1 MRRFIIFLA
10 AILFLGVLPVAAQ
23 GILPS
28 SLAGWSDNGL
38 PPATV
43 FPERAQTPI
52 LTEYGFVSF
61 DSHSFSR
68 GPDKLDAAVYKM
80 KDPSGA
86 YGLYSFLRMPDMAR
100 VDLAEHSS
108 ISRERALVLIGNLVL
123 DIRGADLAKLRREL
137 QSLVASVAAHAQQ
150 GPLPTLWRHVPPKH
164 LVEGSDR
171 YILGPQTLNQLFPVA
186 MGSSLGFSNGT
197 EAEIARYR
205 LDGRDATLLIADFPT
220 PQLAMQTLSE
230 LQNRFNVNGSNPS
243 ASSPALFASRSL
255 TLLAIVAGV
264 PTQNE
269 ADTLL
274 KQVRSD
280 TEITWNEPP
289 FEVTQPGIITMVIG
303 TLVGT
308 GILCLFTLVASL
320 AFGGFRLLVKRA
332 LPGKVFD
339 RESQLQVI
347 QLGLVSKPINA
358 EDFYDRSGPPVDDTK
373 VDKNLPDRVALR
385 LFR

>member
-1 MRRFIIFLA
+1 
-10 AILFLGVLPVAAQ
+10 
-23 GILPS
+23 
-28 SLAGWSDNGL
+28 
-38 PPATV
+38 
-43 FPERAQTPI
+43 
-52 LTEYGFVSF
+52 
-61 DSHSFSR
+61 
-68 GPDKLDAAVYKM
+68 
-80 KDPSGA
+80 
-86 YGLYSFLRMPDMAR
+86 
-100 VDLAEHSS
+100 
-108 ISRERALVLIGNLVL
+108 
-123 DIRGADLAKLRREL
+123 
-137 QSLVASVAAHAQQ
+137 
-150 GPLPTLWRHVPPKH
+150 
-164 LVEGSDR
+164 
-171 YILGPQTLNQLFPVA
+171 

-358 EDFYDRSGPPVDDTK
+358 EDFYDRSGSPVTGTK